1 MVLLKGWKVEGC
13 VERRCLKEKKR
24 KEMNEILKGKG
35 TGQWGGGIGLGWKMG
50 MEVEGSGYGAV
61 GL

>member
-35 TGQWGGGIGLGWKMG
+35 KG
-50 MEVEGSGYGAV
+50 
-61 GL
+61 